1 MMLRS
6 ATLLSLPSLA
16 LGASL
21 CPAQAQDFTNHDGY
35 AGNGA
40 YRVQLELSPALWL
53 PAAHGSAAPAG
64 FTAAPHPAFT
74 GGGLL
79 RYGPYSTELDVQYVS
94 NSDSKTLPD
103 SSARLGASYV
113 RVAPGLGYQLY
124 KGTIF
129 SIPASLDARAGF
141 AYFEDWQTL
150 QGYGNSGRRP
160 SSSDNFVQPWV
171 GTRIDFIPRSNLR
184 LELTA
189 LVQGMGADHLSW
201 GAAGIISYAI
211 SDWCAV
217 GVGYKA
223 QNTAHNGGPGIPKEA
238 LNLTAYGPMLGVTFR
253 FGNAPP
259 PPPAP

>member
-6 ATLLSLPSLA
+6 ATLITLPSLA

-21 CPAQAQDFTNHDGY
+21 CPAQAQDFTNRDLY
-35 AGNGA
+35 ADNGT
-40 YRVQLELSPALWL
+40 YRVQIELSPALWL
-53 PAAHGSAAPAG
+53 PAVHGSS

-94 NSDSKTLPD
+94 DSDNRTLPGGGGNT
-103 SSARLGASYV
+103 ARLDASYV
-113 RVAPGLGYQLY
+113 RVAPGIGYQLY
-124 KGTIF
+124 KGAIF
-129 SIPASLDARAGF
+129 SVPASLDARAGF
-141 AYFEDWQTL
+141 AYFENWQTL
-150 QGYGNSGRRP
+150 QGNGNTGDRLSHG
-160 SSSDNFVQPWV
+160 DNFVQPWV
-171 GTRIDFIPRSNLR
+171 GTRINFIPARNWR

-201 GAAGIISYAI
+201 GAAGVISYAV

-223 QNTAHNGGPGIPKEA
+223 QNAAHNGGPGIPKEA

-259 PPPAP
+259 PPPPP